1 MEKIYEI
8 ISEPISEWLKEFG
21 IIISKEFVLILLI
34 AFGLLFSYVIEKAF
48 SHINKIT
55 AKKKSKS
62 LHPFF
67 NYDEIDNARSNY
79 IKQNFQNIAPS
90 KEDELIYTH
99 SSVAKQPLIKFFL
112 NSFSDKSDKRFF
124 ILLADSGM
132 GKTARIS
139 CRPWFSSDLP
149 SPSASSS
156 GSSLATSKPGLKYS
170 RLWSGS
176 ALRILTISESV
187 SNISSMMSSSSS
199 STRSS
204 TRLNFK

>member
-1 MEKIYEI
+1 I

-21 IIISKEFVLILLI
+21 INISKEFVLILLI
-34 AFGLLFSYVIEKAF
+34 ALGILFSYLLKKVL
-48 SHINKIT
+48 SHINTIR

-79 IKQNFQNIAPS
+79 VKQNFQNIAPS

-112 NSFSDKSDKRFF
+112 SSFSDKSDKRFF

-132 GKTARIS
+132 GKTT
-139 CRPWFSSDLP
+139 FSLNLYRKYNSFWRYLLRKNKYDIALIP
-149 SPSASSS
+149 LGYDNADHHIIE
-156 GSSLATSKPGLKYS
+156 LK
-170 RLWSGS
+170 
-176 ALRILTISESV
+176 
-187 SNISSMMSSSSS
+187 N
-199 STRSS
+199 
-204 TRLNFK
+204 NN